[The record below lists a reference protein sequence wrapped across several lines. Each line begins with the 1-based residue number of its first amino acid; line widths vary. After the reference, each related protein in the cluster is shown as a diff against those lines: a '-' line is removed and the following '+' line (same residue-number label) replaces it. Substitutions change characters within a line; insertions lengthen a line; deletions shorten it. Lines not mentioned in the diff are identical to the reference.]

1 LYFDDGR
8 KSLLIKQG
16 YVNNLHQTLRLHAIK
31 IAFFDSNGKVIAVK
45 PFTVPNKPETIIDVS
60 DIPQYEAVFLNY
72 DDQDFVQTRLDEQS
86 YDFFAAK
93 LNSFEDDLIRALILR
108 AFFDSLIFGET
119 STSDWN

>member
-1 LYFDDGR
+1 
-8 KSLLIKQG
+8 
-16 YVNNLHQTLRLHAIK
+16 LHAIK
-31 IAFFDSNGKVIAVK
+31 IAFFDSNGNVIDVK

-72 DDQDFVQTRLDEQS
+72 DDQDFVQTRLDERS
-86 YDFFAAK
+86 YNFFAAK

>member
-1 LYFDDGR
+1 MYFDDGR